1 MEKSGGSKLLQM
13 KAQYQ
18 QKQLAEREQKI
29 ASLYEAQQARALD
42 RVRHSPGSTGTAG
55 SHGSN
60 GTSGSNGATSP
71 AAYVPHGKVRQMF
84 EERRTKGIDK
94 SYPLQPIHNTRQ
106 PLANGHSKSST
117 GTSVRPEKKRPGVVS
132 RKPVNVNHK
141 SENRLVNGSGD
152 VNHNHEADLHTHKHN
167 NNNNNNNNSHVKQK
181 PQPARSLAQTE
192 LRTLQQLDSLDAL
205 VSERALIEDETFPEA
220 LEPVTPRSVD
230 EPRRPPRSCGCKDSI
245 SKWVSLYRDI
255 SRQLCLLI
263 SPKLAHVE
271 LRTLQQLDSLDALV
285 SERALIEDE
294 TFPEALEPVTPRSV
308 DEPRRPP
315 RRSPSVKTS
324 PGRASPAPPATP
336 APVAPPRRGNSNVTN
351 NSRPARTMQQ
361 PASTVTAV
369 ARKQK
374 MQSPPTG
381 EGDACAVCGRRFAP
395 ERRAK
400 HEAICKKTSTKK
412 RKPFDALKHRL
423 AGTEAEPFISRVRK
437 QSSRPAASSK
447 PLNSTW
453 RQKHEE
459 FINAIRSA
467 KQAQAHVAAGGKL
480 ADLPPPPPSENPD
493 YVQCPHCQRRFNQA
507 AADRHIPKCKSYQFN
522 KPKPGAKRR

>member
-1 MEKSGGSKLLQM
+1 MKARGVSKSLDHAHWWEPQHWQGRRSLSSQSLEADPENIRNGWLTYEP

-55 SHGSN
+55 SIGTAGSHGSN
-60 GTSGSNGATSP
+60 GTSRSNGATSP
-71 AAYVPHGKVRQMF
+71 TAAYVPHGKVRQMF

-117 GTSVRPEKKRPGVVS
+117 GTSVRPEKKRPGVVG
-132 RKPVNVNHK
+132 RKPVHVNHK

-167 NNNNNNNNSHVKQK
+167 NNNNNNNSHVKQK
-181 PQPARSLAQTE
+181 PQPPRSLAQTE

-230 EPRRPPRSCGCKDSI
+230 EPRRPPR
-245 SKWVSLYRDI
+245 
-255 SRQLCLLI
+255 
-263 SPKLAHVE
+263 
-271 LRTLQQLDSLDALV
+271 
-285 SERALIEDE
+285 
-294 TFPEALEPVTPRSV
+294 
-308 DEPRRPP
+308 
-315 RRSPSVKTS
+315 RSPSLKS
-324 PGRASPAPPATP
+324 NPARASPAPPAAP

-351 NSRPARTMQQ
+351 NSRPQRTMQQ
-361 PASTVTAV
+361 PASTVTAAQV

-374 MQSPPTG
+374 MSPPAG

-480 ADLPPPPPSENPD
+480 TDLPPPPPSENPD
-493 YVQCPHCQRRFNQA
+493 YVQCPHCQRRFNQS